1 MGIESLLS
9 FLIVIPEVITDAD
22 GRNGGDLVFGVFPP
36 SNRGRKIYL
45 WQVASRKLVVF
56 GIYFGST
63 CPRTFLEDSCH
74 EQPARLSELEV
85 PAMAPHSSALA
96 WTIPWTEEPG
106 GLQSMGSRR
115 GGRD

>member
-9 FLIVIPEVITDAD
+9 FLIVIPEVITDAE

-85 PAMAPHSSALA
+85 PVS
-96 WTIPWTEEPG
+96 PG
-106 GLQSMGSRR
+106 GRVEVTGNVHKAAAVSHARLWTLQ
-115 GGRD
+115 